1 MKRSHF
7 VIITGLSGAGKSQ
20 AIKCFEDFG
29 FFCVDNLPTT
39 LLPKFAEICDQ
50 SQGRLERVALG
61 IDIREGEFLDNL
73 FDEMEY
79 LKENGFSYE
88 ILFLEARTELLINR
102 FSETRRK
109 HPLGRYKSLRAA
121 LEGERRKLA
130 KLRRA
135 ADHIIDT
142 SDVNIH
148 QLKSRLTKTFAQT
161 SPARR
166 LSINMMSF
174 GYRYGVPA
182 EVDMVFDVRF
192 LANPNYV
199 PHLKQKTGNHKEV
212 IQYVLESPISN
223 EFIEKLKDILE
234 FLLPQFTKEGKSYFT
249 LAFGCTG
256 GRHRSVVFANLMAKF
271 LQKKDFDV
279 SVSHRDIR
287 KNDRR

>member
-39 LLPKFAEICDQ
+39 LLPKFAEICEQ
-50 SQGRLERVALG
+50 SRGRLKWVALG
-61 IDIREGEFLDNL
+61 IDIREGGFLDGF
-73 FDEMEY
+73 FDEMKY
-79 LKENGFSYE
+79 LKESGFSCE

-102 FSETRRK
+102 YSETRRK

-142 SDVNIH
+142 SGLNIH
-148 QLKSRLTKTFAQT
+148 QLKARLTKTFTQS
-161 SPARR
+161 SPERR
-166 LSINMMSF
+166 LSVNMMSF

-199 PHLKQKTGNHKEV
+199 PHLKQRTGNHKEV
-212 IQYVLESPISN
+212 VQYVLESAISK
-223 EFIEKLKDILE
+223 EFIEKLKDMLE
-234 FLLPQFTKEGKSYFT
+234 FLLPQFKREGKSYLT

-256 GRHRSVVFANLMAKF
+256 GRHRSVVFANLIGKF
-271 LQKKDFDV
+271 LEKKDFDI

-287 KNDRR
+287 RK

>member
-20 AIKCFEDFG
+20 AIKCFEDLG
-29 FFCVDNLPTT
+29 FFCVDNLPTM
-39 LLPKFAEICDQ
+39 LIPKFTEICDQ
-50 SQGRLERVALG
+50 SRGRLKRVALG
-61 IDIREGEFLDNL
+61 IDIREGGFLNSF
-73 FDEMEY
+73 FDELEY
-79 LKENGFSYE
+79 LKQRGFSHE
-88 ILFLEARTELLINR
+88 ILFFEARTDLLINR
-102 FSETRRK
+102 YSATRRK

-130 KLRRA
+130 KLRSA

-142 SDVNIH
+142 SDLNIH
-148 QLKSRLTKTFAQT
+148 QLKARLTKTFAQ
-161 SPARR
+161 SSLARR
-166 LSINMMSF
+166 LSVNMMSF

-199 PHLKQKTGNHKEV
+199 PHLKQRTGNHKEV
-212 IQYVLESPISN
+212 IQYVLESPVSK
-223 EFIEKLKDILE
+223 EFIDKLKDMLE
-234 FLLPQFTKEGKSYFT
+234 FLLPQFKKEGKSYLT

-256 GRHRSVVFANLMAKF
+256 GRHRSVVFANLIGKF
-271 LQKKDFDV
+271 LEKKDFDI

-287 KNDRR
+287 RK

>member
-29 FFCVDNLPTT
+29 YFCVDNLPTT
-39 LLPKFAEICDQ
+39 LIPKFAEVCEE
-50 SQGRLERVALG
+50 SRGRLKNVALG
-61 IDIREGEFLDNL
+61 IDVREGEFLDNF

-79 LKENGFSYE
+79 LKKNGFSYE
-88 ILFLEARTELLINR
+88 ILFFEARTELLINR

-109 HPLGRYKSLRAA
+109 HPLGRYKSLRSA

-135 ADHIIDT
+135 AHHIIDT
-142 SDVNIH
+142 SDLNIH
-148 QLKSRLTKTFAQT
+148 QLKARLTKTFSQ
-161 SPARR
+161 SGQSEP
-166 LSINMMSF
+166 LVVNILSF
-174 GYRYGVPA
+174 GYRYGVPP

-199 PHLKQKTGNHKEV
+199 PRLKRRTGNQRDV
-212 IQYVLESPISN
+212 VQYVLDSPESKQ
-223 EFIEKLKDILE
+223 FIDKLEDLFE
-234 FLLPQFTKEGKSYFT
+234 FLLPQFEKEGKSYLT

-256 GRHRSVVFANLMAKF
+256 GRHRSVVLANLTGK
-271 LQKKDFDV
+271 LLKEKNFDV
-279 SVSHRDIR
+279 TVSHRDIR
-287 KNDRR
+287 RK